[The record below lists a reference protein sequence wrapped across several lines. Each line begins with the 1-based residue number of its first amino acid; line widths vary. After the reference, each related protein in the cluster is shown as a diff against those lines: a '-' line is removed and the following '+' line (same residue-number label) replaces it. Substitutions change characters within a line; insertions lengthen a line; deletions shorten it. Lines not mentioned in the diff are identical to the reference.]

1 MNNIF
6 KVIWNHATQTWT
18 AVGELASAKGKSK
31 SVKLAAIS
39 TALLAVAGGAQA
51 AAVVQKAEGN
61 GSLSISTA
69 NNPTDPV
76 RAYAYANNGI
86 AIGNGAKSGKE
97 DARGDYHIAIGFNAD
112 ASNTS
117 SSSSTAIGANSKA
130 TGQGSTTIGNAS
142 SATGMNS
149 TALGNSS
156 VADSAGAVAVGA
168 TSSAWFHGSALGEE
182 AKARGI
188 RSTALGNRAQA
199 TSDSS
204 ISIVFKTN
212 EGSQFAIGIGR
223 ETSVTGT
230 ESVAVG
236 NKSTISSANVSTLGA
251 NITVGKGRDGGVV
264 LGHSSDAAI
273 STTKVE
279 AVNNATVGGLTYS
292 GFAGKLD
299 APTTELQG
307 HFVSIGK
314 QGDERQIKHVAA
326 GKIDSASTDA
336 INGSQLYSVAD
347 TITTAIKNVLGE
359 PTADGKIGGVTLSGE
374 KGANSTFSSP
384 VNATPLTEDYKAPT
398 DTPKTVAGALQDL
411 NNYVNAGWKVGD
423 NKGDKVSRITPNGQV
438 NFVNGN
444 GTTATV
450 TVTPNGANGANV
462 TFNVK
467 KDAVTNNVLNVSED
481 GVSVLSGN
489 ITVASKDTKGEVK
502 ADAAKDNQVATVK
515 NVVEAINSAGFVVSN
530 GKSDKSELINAGK
543 TLTLQSGDGVNVTQD
558 GSNFTFSIDSSKI
571 FNGKTGDI
579 TVNETT
585 GKVEE
590 PSDSSKLA
598 TIGNVVK
605 AVNNA
610 KWFAKVEN
618 TNDVITDRIQNDTT
632 ANNAEPIS
640 AGDKLTLK
648 ADKNLA
654 VKRDGANV
662 TYGLAQNIN
671 VNTVSAENSVTIGA
685 GDKAITISSNDK
697 GFNIAN
703 KNGDAMN
710 IDNVKDGELSSISK
724 QAVNGSQLHATN
736 VQVSKN
742 SQNINRVESKVD
754 SLSRVINNHASE
766 FNRLD
771 RKINKQGK
779 EARAGIAGANAA
791 AALPQAYTAGK
802 AMVAA
807 AAGTFKGQNALAV
820 GYSRISDNGKV
831 ILKLQG
837 NANTSGD
844 VGAGVGVGY
853 QW

>member
-18 AVGELASAKGKSK
+18 AVGELASAKSKSK
-31 SVKLAAIS
+31 SIKLAAIS
-39 TALLAVAGGAQA
+39 TALLAVAGVAQA
-51 AAVVQKAEGN
+51 EKEVVQKASNSG
-61 GSLSISTA
+61 GLTISVVDKSKDGTA
-69 NNPTDPV
+69 V
-76 RAYAYANNGI
+76 ANSVDGI
-86 AIGNGAKSGKE
+86 AIGNNAHANQETGSVGN
-97 DARGDYHIAIGFNAD
+97 GHIAIGLNAL
-112 ASNTS
+112 ATGNGSPS
-117 SSSSTAIGANSKA
+117 SSVALGANSKA
-130 TGQGSTTIGNAS
+130 TGQGSTAIGNAS
-142 SATGMNS
+142 SSTGGDAV
-149 TALGNSS
+149 ALGNSS
-156 VADSAGAVAVGA
+156 IADSNGAVAVG
-168 TSSAWFHGSALGEE
+168 TKSSAWFHGSALGEE

-188 RSTALGNRAQA
+188 RSTALGNRAEA
-199 TSDSS
+199 TSDSA
-204 ISIVFKTN
+204 ISIGFKTKV
-212 EGSQFAIGIGR
+212 GSQFAIGIGR
-223 ETSVTGT
+223 ETSVTGK

-251 NITVGKGRDGGVV
+251 NITVAAGRDGGVV

-299 APTTELQG
+299 KPTTALQG

-326 GKIDSASTDA
+326 GKISNDSTDA

-347 TITTAIKNVLGE
+347 TITTAIKNVLGG
-359 PTADGKIGGVTLSGE
+359 AASLSNE
-374 KGANSTFSSP
+374 SSKSTFSSP
-384 VNATPLTEDYKAPT
+384 VNTTPLTEDYKAPT

-423 NKGDKVSRITPNGQV
+423 NNGDKVSRITPNGQV

-444 GTTATV
+444 GTTAIV
-450 TVTPNGANGANV
+450 TQNGTNGANV

-467 KDAVTNNVLNVSED
+467 KDTIDNNVLNVSES
-481 GVSVLSGN
+481 GVSVISGT
-489 ITVASKDTKGEVK
+489 ITKATKNTNGEVK
-502 ADAAKDNQVATVK
+502 ADDAKDNQVATVK

-543 TLTLQSGDGVNVTQD
+543 TLTLKSGDGVNVTQD

-618 TNDVITDRIQNDTT
+618 TNDVITDRTQNDTT

-654 VKRDGANV
+654 VKLDGANV

-754 SLSRVINNHASE
+754 SLSRVINNHADE
-766 FNRLD
+766 LNRLD
-771 RKINKQGK
+771 RKVNKQGK
-779 EARAGIAGANAA
+779 EARAGIAGANAS
-791 AALPQAYTAGK
+791 AALPQVYTPGK
-802 AMVAA
+802 SMVAA
-807 AAGTFKGQNALAV
+807 SAGTFKGQNAVAV
-820 GYSRISDNGKV
+820 GYSRASDNGKV

>member
-1 MNNIF
+1 M
-6 KVIWNHATQTWT
+6 V
-18 AVGELASAKGKSK
+18 S
-31 SVKLAAIS
+31 
-39 TALLAVAGGAQA
+39 
-51 AAVVQKAEGN
+51 
-61 GSLSISTA
+61 
-69 NNPTDPV
+69 
-76 RAYAYANNGI
+76 
-86 AIGNGAKSGKE
+86 
-97 DARGDYHIAIGFNAD
+97 
-112 ASNTS
+112 
-117 SSSSTAIGANSKA
+117 
-130 TGQGSTTIGNAS
+130 
-142 SATGMNS
+142 
-149 TALGNSS
+149 
-156 VADSAGAVAVGA
+156 
-168 TSSAWFHGSALGEE
+168 GSALGEE

-199 TSDSS
+199 TSDSA
-204 ISIVFKTN
+204 ISIGFKTKV
-212 EGSQFAIGIGR
+212 ESQFAIGIGR
-223 ETSVTGT
+223 ETSVTGK

-251 NITVGKGRDGGVV
+251 NITVAAGRDGGVV

-279 AVNNATVGGLTYS
+279 AVNNAIVGGLTYS

-299 APTTELQG
+299 APTTALQG

-347 TITTAIKNVLGE
+347 TITTAIKNVLGG
-359 PTADGKIGGVTLSGE
+359 AASLSNE
-374 KGANSTFSSP
+374 SSKSTFSSP
-384 VNATPLTEDYKAPT
+384 VNTTPLTEDYKAPT

-423 NKGDKVSRITPNGQV
+423 NNGDKVSRITPNGQV

-444 GTTATV
+444 GTTAIV
-450 TVTPNGANGANV
+450 TQNGTNGANV

-467 KDAVTNNVLNVSED
+467 KDTIDNNVLNVSES
-481 GVSVLSGN
+481 GVSVISGT
-489 ITVASKDTKGEVK
+489 ITKATKNTNGEVK
-502 ADAAKDNQVATVK
+502 ADDAKDNQVATVK

-543 TLTLQSGDGVNVTQD
+543 TLTLKSGDGVNVTQD

-571 FNGKTGDI
+571 FNGKNGDI

-618 TNDVITDRIQNDTT
+618 TNDVITDRTQNDTT

-654 VKRDGANV
+654 IKRDGANV

-754 SLSRVINNHASE
+754 SLSRVINNHADE
-766 FNRLD
+766 LNRLD
-771 RKINKQGK
+771 RKVNKQGK

-791 AALPQAYTAGK
+791 AALPQVYTPGK
-802 AMVAA
+802 SMVAA
-807 AAGTFKGQNALAV
+807 SAGTFKGQNAVAV
-820 GYSRISDNGKV
+820 GYSRASDNGKV

-844 VGAGVGVGY
+844 LGAGVGVGY

>member
-18 AVGELASAKGKSK
+18 AVGELASAKSKSK
-31 SVKLAAIS
+31 SIKLAAIS
-39 TALLAVAGGAQA
+39 TALLAVAGVAQA
-51 AAVVQKAEGN
+51 EKEVVQKASNSG
-61 GSLSISTA
+61 GLTISVVDKSKDGTA
-69 NNPTDPV
+69 V
-76 RAYAYANNGI
+76 ANSVDGI
-86 AIGNGAKSGKE
+86 AIGNNAHANQETGSVGN
-97 DARGDYHIAIGFNAD
+97 GHIAIGLNAL
-112 ASNTS
+112 ATGNGSPS
-117 SSSSTAIGANSKA
+117 SSVALGTNSKA
-130 TGQGSTTIGNAS
+130 TGQGSTAIGNAS
-142 SATGMNS
+142 SSTGGDAV
-149 TALGNSS
+149 ALGNSS
-156 VADSAGAVAVGA
+156 VADSNGAIAVG
-168 TSSAWFHGSALGEE
+168 TKSSAWFHGSALGEE

-188 RSTALGNRAQA
+188 RSTALGNRAEA
-199 TSDSS
+199 TSDSA
-204 ISIVFKTN
+204 ISIGFKTKV
-212 EGSQFAIGIGR
+212 GSQFAIGIGR
-223 ETSVTGT
+223 ETSVTGK

-251 NITVGKGRDGGVV
+251 NITVAAGRDGGVV

-299 APTTELQG
+299 KPTTALQG

-326 GKIDSASTDA
+326 GKISNDSTDA

-347 TITTAIKNVLGE
+347 TITTAIKNVLGGAASLSNE
-359 PTADGKIGGVTLSGE
+359 SGK
-374 KGANSTFSSP
+374 STFSSP
-384 VNATPLTEDYKAPT
+384 VNTTPLTEDYKAPT

-411 NNYVNAGWKVGD
+411 NNYVNAGWKVG
-423 NKGDKVSRITPNGQV
+423 NNAGNKVSRITPNGQV

-444 GTTATV
+444 GTTAIV
-450 TVTPNGANGANV
+450 TQNGTNGANV

-467 KDAVTNNVLNVSED
+467 KDTIDNNVLNVSEN
-481 GVSVLSGN
+481 GVSVVSGT
-489 ITVASKDTKGEVK
+489 ITTATKNTNGEVK
-502 ADAAKDNQVATVK
+502 ADDAKDNQVATVK

-543 TLTLQSGDGVNVTQD
+543 TLTLKSGDGVNVTQD

-618 TNDVITDRIQNDTT
+618 TNDVITDRTQNDTT

-754 SLSRVINNHASE
+754 SLSRVINNHADE
-766 FNRLD
+766 LNRLD
-771 RKINKQGK
+771 RKVNKQGK

-791 AALPQAYTAGK
+791 AALPQVYTPGK
-802 AMVAA
+802 SMVAA
-807 AAGTFKGQNALAV
+807 SAGTFKGQNAVAV
-820 GYSRISDNGKV
+820 GYSRASDNGKV

>member
-6 KVIWNHATQTWT
+6 KVIWNHATQAWT

-31 SVKLAAIS
+31 SIKLAAIS
-39 TALLAVAGGAQA
+39 TALLAVAGVAQA
-51 AAVVQKAEGN
+51 EKEVVQKASNSGGLTISVVDKSKDGTAVANSVDGIAIGNNAHANQETGSVGNGHIAIGLNALATGN
-61 GSLSISTA
+61 GSLS
-69 NNPTDPV
+69 
-76 RAYAYANNGI
+76 
-86 AIGNGAKSGKE
+86 
-97 DARGDYHIAIGFNAD
+97 
-112 ASNTS
+112 S
-117 SSSSTAIGANSKA
+117 SVALGANSKA

-142 SATGMNS
+142 SATGGNS
-149 TALGNSS
+149 VALGNSS
-156 VADSAGAVAVGA
+156 VADSNGAIAVGA
-168 TSSAWFHGSALGEE
+168 GSSAWFHGSALGEE

-199 TSDSS
+199 TSDSA
-204 ISIVFKTN
+204 ISIGFKTKV
-212 EGSQFAIGIGR
+212 ESQFAIGIGR
-223 ETSVTGT
+223 ETSLTGK

-251 NITVGKGRDGGVV
+251 NITVAAGRDGGVV

-279 AVNNATVGGLTYS
+279 AVNNAIVGGLTYS

-299 APTTELQG
+299 APTTALQG

-347 TITTAIKNVLGE
+347 TITTAIKNVLGG
-359 PTADGKIGGVTLSGE
+359 AASLSNE
-374 KGANSTFSSP
+374 SSKSTFSSP
-384 VNATPLTEDYKAPT
+384 VNTTPLTEDYKAPT

-423 NKGDKVSRITPNGQV
+423 NNGDKVSRITPNGQV

-444 GTTATV
+444 GTTAIV
-450 TVTPNGANGANV
+450 TQNGTNGANV

-467 KDAVTNNVLNVSED
+467 KDTIDNNVLNVSES
-481 GVSVLSGN
+481 GVSVISGT
-489 ITVASKDTKGEVK
+489 ITKATKNTNGEVK
-502 ADAAKDNQVATVK
+502 ADDAKDNQVATVK

-543 TLTLQSGDGVNVTQD
+543 TLTLKSGDGVNVTQD

-618 TNDVITDRIQNDTT
+618 TNDVITDRTQNDTT

-654 VKRDGANV
+654 IKRDGANV

-754 SLSRVINNHASE
+754 SLSRVINNHADE
-766 FNRLD
+766 LNRLD
-771 RKINKQGK
+771 RKVNKQGK

-791 AALPQAYTAGK
+791 AALPQVYTPGK
-802 AMVAA
+802 SMVAA
-807 AAGTFKGQNALAV
+807 SAGTFKGQNAVAV
-820 GYSRISDNGKV
+820 GYSRASDNGKV

>member
-6 KVIWNHATQTWT
+6 KVIWNHATQAWT

-31 SVKLAAIS
+31 SIKLAAIS
-39 TALLAVAGGAQA
+39 TVLLAVAGVAQA
-51 AAVVQKAEGN
+51 EKEVVQKASNSG
-61 GSLSISTA
+61 GLTISVVDKSKDGTA
-69 NNPTDPV
+69 V
-76 RAYAYANNGI
+76 ANSVDGI
-86 AIGNGAKSGKE
+86 AIGNNAHANQETGSVGN
-97 DARGDYHIAIGFNAD
+97 GHIAIGLNAL
-112 ASNTS
+112 ATGNGSPS
-117 SSSSTAIGANSKA
+117 SSVALGANSKA

-142 SATGMNS
+142 SATGGNS
-149 TALGNSS
+149 VALGNSS
-156 VADSAGAVAVGA
+156 VADSNGAIAVGA
-168 TSSAWFHGSALGEE
+168 GSSAWFHGSALGEE

-199 TSDSS
+199 TSDSA
-204 ISIVFKTN
+204 ISIGFKTKV
-212 EGSQFAIGIGR
+212 ESQFAIGIGR
-223 ETSVTGT
+223 ETSVTGK

-251 NITVGKGRDGGVV
+251 NITVAAGRDGGVV

-279 AVNNATVGGLTYS
+279 AVNNAIVGGLTYS

-299 APTTELQG
+299 APTTALQG

-347 TITTAIKNVLGE
+347 TITTAIKNVLGG
-359 PTADGKIGGVTLSGE
+359 AASLSNE
-374 KGANSTFSSP
+374 SSKSTFSSP
-384 VNATPLTEDYKAPT
+384 VNTTPLTEDYKAPT

-423 NKGDKVSRITPNGQV
+423 NNGDKVSRITPNGQV

-444 GTTATV
+444 GTTAIV
-450 TVTPNGANGANV
+450 TQNGTNGANV

-467 KDAVTNNVLNVSED
+467 KDTIDNNVLNVSES
-481 GVSVLSGN
+481 GVSVISGT
-489 ITVASKDTKGEVK
+489 ITKATKNTNGEVK
-502 ADAAKDNQVATVK
+502 ADDAKDNQVATVK

-543 TLTLQSGDGVNVTQD
+543 TLTLKSGDGVNVTQD

-571 FNGKTGDI
+571 FNGKNGDI

-618 TNDVITDRIQNDTT
+618 TNDVITDRTQNDTT

-654 VKRDGANV
+654 IKRDGANV

-754 SLSRVINNHASE
+754 SLSRVINNHADE
-766 FNRLD
+766 LNRLD
-771 RKINKQGK
+771 RKVNKQGK

-791 AALPQAYTAGK
+791 AALPQVYTPGK
-802 AMVAA
+802 SMVAA
-807 AAGTFKGQNALAV
+807 SAGTFKGQNAVAV
-820 GYSRISDNGKV
+820 GYSRASDNGKV

-844 VGAGVGVGY
+844 LGAGVGVGY